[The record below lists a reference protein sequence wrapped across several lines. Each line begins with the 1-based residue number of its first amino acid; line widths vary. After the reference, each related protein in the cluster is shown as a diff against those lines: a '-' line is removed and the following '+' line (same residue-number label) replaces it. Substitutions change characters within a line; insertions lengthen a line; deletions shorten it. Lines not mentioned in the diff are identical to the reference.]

1 MHVID
6 AHCDTLYAMCKEKTQ
21 LQFTY
26 DLVKSL
32 NMPYLQFFA
41 MYSPPSLLLQE
52 GGFDQSVKIHLQM
65 LKLYEE
71 MTKKYSYTE
80 VLCKKD
86 IIAFEKTDTDSCNT
100 LFSLLSVEGVYLSKG
115 ELSYIDYLY
124 DNGVRCLSFTWNH
137 SNEFA
142 EGVNGNK
149 GEGLTVLG
157 RKAVKKCN
165 SLGIIIDVSHASD
178 KTFYDIAELSKKPF
192 VATHSNSRFIC
203 AHRRNLDDEM
213 LKTIAKSGGLA
224 GINYFSDFLVEKEQ
238 NREAGVDDII
248 RHIEHM
254 ASLTGTKHI
263 GLGSDFDGVDK
274 AAISDVSAVEEI
286 INTLLRLNYSEQAVK
301 DICAGNMIRILREVL
316 K

>member
-124 DNGVRCLSFTWNH
+124 DNGVRCLSLPGIIPM
-137 SNEFA
+137 SLP
-142 EGVNGNK
+142 K
-149 GEGLTVLG
+149 GLTEIKGGLTVLG
-157 RKAVKKCN
+157 RKAVKN
-165 SLGIIIDVSHASD
+165 VTAW
-178 KTFYDIAELSKKPF
+178 
-192 VATHSNSRFIC
+192 V
-203 AHRRNLDDEM
+203 
-213 LKTIAKSGGLA
+213 
-224 GINYFSDFLVEKEQ
+224 FL
-238 NREAGVDDII
+238 
-248 RHIEHM
+248 
-254 ASLTGTKHI
+254 
-263 GLGSDFDGVDK
+263 
-274 AAISDVSAVEEI
+274 
-286 INTLLRLNYSEQAVK
+286 
-301 DICAGNMIRILREVL
+301 
-316 K
+316 

>member
-1 MHVID
+1 VSGAFLLPGIIPM
-6 AHCDTLYAMCKEKTQ
+6 
-21 LQFTY
+21 
-26 DLVKSL
+26 SL
-32 NMPYLQFFA
+32 PKGLT
-41 MYSPPSLLLQE
+41 E
-52 GGFDQSVKIHLQM
+52 IKGG
-65 LKLYEE
+65 
-71 MTKKYSYTE
+71 
-80 VLCKKD
+80 
-86 IIAFEKTDTDSCNT
+86 
-100 LFSLLSVEGVYLSKG
+100 
-115 ELSYIDYLY
+115 
-124 DNGVRCLSFTWNH
+124 
-137 SNEFA
+137 
-142 EGVNGNK
+142 
-149 GEGLTVLG
+149 GLTVLG

-165 SLGIIIDVSHASD
+165 SLGILIDVSHASD

-192 VATHSNSRFIC
+192 VATHSNSRFVC

-213 LKTIAKSGGLA
+213 LKTIAKSNGLA

-274 AAISDVSAVEEI
+274 AALSDVSAVKEI
-286 INTLLRLNYSEQAVK
+286 INALLKLNYSEQAVK